1 MATFRRFEEIV
12 AWQRAKQLASEIHRI
27 TSRRSFSRDRA
38 LQNQIRRA
46 AISAMS
52 NIAEGF
58 ERDGRREFVQFLAV
72 AKGSVGEARSQPY
85 LARDWGLLGEAEFE
99 TLHRLADETSRTI
112 SGLINYLQSSS
123 VKGRK
128 FDRNF

>member
-1 MATFRRFEEIV
+1 MSKRVERFEDLI
-12 AWQRAKQLASEIHRI
+12 AWQKARFWTRDVYLAALSRQL
-27 TSRRSFSRDRA
+27 RSAVLSVP
-38 LQNQIRRA
+38 
-46 AISAMS
+46 S

-112 SGLINYLQSSS
+112 SGLISYLQSSS